1 MESFGIVG
9 IVLILVNLLV
19 SYQGLKDHAYLDRYA
34 FNIDK
39 ILVLRQYYR
48 LFSSAFLHVSWSHLL
63 FNMMALYLFSSNIEG
78 ELGILNFCIIYFGSL
93 LGGGLLSLFIH
104 RHDSTYTA
112 VGASGAISGLVFA
125 SIAMF
130 PHMRIGLFLVPMLS
144 MPAWLFGFLY
154 VLYSIYG
161 IKSKRDNIGHDAHLG
176 GGIVGLM
183 LAIIIH
189 PYIFQTS
196 YFAIFLMLVPSL
208 VFLFYIVKRPEILF
222 VDSAFSRN
230 KGSETIDDRF
240 NASKIDKEKE
250 LDYLLDKI
258 GKKGMNGLSEKEKE
272 RLKHLSGR

>member
-9 IVLILVNLLV
+9 VILILANLLV
-19 SYQGLKDHAYLDRYA
+19 SYQGLKEHTYLDRYA

-93 LGGGLLSLFIH
+93 FGGGLLSLFIH
-104 RHDSTYTA
+104 KHDSSYTA

-144 MPAWLFGFLY
+144 LPAWLFGFLY

-189 PYIFQTS
+189 PYILQTS
-196 YFAIFLMLVPSL
+196 YIAIFLMLVPSL

-230 KGSETIDDRF
+230 KIGETIDDKF

-250 LDYLLDKI
+250 LDFLLDKI
-258 GKKGMNGLSEKEKE
+258 NKKGINGLSEKEKE